1 MTSVSKNLYID
12 KLDDIVN
19 KFNNRY
25 RSTIKMKPVDVK
37 SNAYFNSRKEINNKD
52 PKFKTDGTDRISKY
66 KSSLAK
72 GYTPNWS
79 EEVLI
84 IKKVK
89 STVPWTYV
97 VKDLNEKEVV
107 GTFYEKEFQ
116 KINQKEF
123 RIGRVIKRKYDKLYV
138 KWKGYNNSFNTWIGK
153 KYKV

>member
-1 MTSVSKNLYID
+1 MTSALKNLYID

-19 KFNNRY
+19 KYNNRY

-89 STVPWTYV
+89 NTVPWTYV

-107 GTFYEKEFQ
+107 GTFYEKEL
-116 KINQKEF
+116 EE
-123 RIGRVIKRKYDKLYV
+123 
-138 KWKGYNNSFNTWIGK
+138 
-153 KYKV
+153 